1 MDLRWPLR
9 ISEER
14 VVGVLVLVLTGRLTA
29 ASAAGFAAAVTEALD
44 RGDVRLVVDL
54 GGVDYVSSAGLRALA
69 AAEGQCTRARGGLCL
84 CRLTEPVTIALDLG
98 GLLSQLSI
106 EPTREEAIRRVV
118 TPPGSSGP
126 HA

>member
-14 VVGVLVLVLTGRLTA
+14 ADGVLVLALNGRLGA
-29 ASAAGFAAAVTEALD
+29 VSAVGFDAAVSEAVA

-54 GGVDYVSSAGLRALA
+54 DGVDYISSAGLRAMA
-69 AAEGQCTRARGGLCL
+69 AAGGRCSEARGALCL
-84 CRLTEPVTIALDLG
+84 CRLTEPVRIALDLG
-98 GLLSQLSI
+98 GLLRELSI
-106 EPTREEAIRRVV
+106 ETTRQEAIVRVA
-118 TPPGSSGP
+118 TLPPSNGD

>member
-14 VVGVLVLVLTGRLTA
+14 SDGVLVLALAGRLSA
-29 ASAAGFAAAVTEALD
+29 ASAAGFGAAVAEALA
-44 RGDVRLVVDL
+44 RREVRLVVDL

-69 AAEGQCTRARGGLCL
+69 AAEDQCTRARGALSVCQ
-84 CRLTEPVTIALDLG
+84 LTEPVRIAMDLG
-98 GLLSQLSI
+98 GLLSELSI
-106 EPTREEAIRRVV
+106 EPTREDAILRVA
-118 TPPGSSGP
+118 TPPASSGP

>member
-1 MDLRWPLR
+1 MDLRWPLQ
-9 ISEER
+9 IGEER
-14 VVGVLVLVLTGRLTA
+14 VDGVLLLVLTGRL
-29 ASAAGFAAAVTEALD
+29 SAAGAVVFGAAVAEAVR

-69 AAEGQCTRARGGLCL
+69 TAEDRCIRARGALSV
-84 CRLTEPVTIALDLG
+84 CRLTEPVTIALDLA

-106 EPTREEAIRRVV
+106 EPTREEAILRVA
-118 TPPGSSGP
+118 TPPASSEP

>member
-14 VVGVLVLVLTGRLTA
+14 LDGVLILGLTGRLGA
-29 ASAAGFAAAVTEALD
+29 ASAADFDAAVTAAVA

-54 GGVDYVSSAGLRALA
+54 DGVDYISSAGLKALSA
-69 AAEGQCTRARGGLCL
+69 AGGRCAVAAGALSL
-84 CRLTEPVTIALDLG
+84 CRLTEPVRIALDLG
-98 GLLSQLSI
+98 GLLPELSI
-106 EPTREEAIRRVV
+106 EATREEAIVRVA
-118 TPPGSSGP
+118 TPSRSNGD

>member
-14 VVGVLVLVLTGRLTA
+14 VDGVLVLVLTGRLSA
-29 ASAAGFAAAVTEALD
+29 ASASGFGAAVAEALS

-69 AAEGQCTRARGGLCL
+69 AAEDQCTKAGGALSL
-84 CRLTEPVTIALDLG
+84 CRLSEPVTIALDLG

-106 EPTREEAIRRVV
+106 EPTREEAILRVA
-118 TPPGSSGP
+118 TPPASSGP

>member
-1 MDLRWPLR
+1 MDLRWPLQ

-14 VVGVLVLVLTGRLTA
+14 VDGVLLLVLTGRLSA
-29 ASAAGFAAAVTEALD
+29 ASASGFGAAVAAALG
-44 RGDVRLVVDL
+44 RGNVRLVVDL

-69 AAEGQCTRARGGLCL
+69 AAEDQCTRARGALSL
-84 CRLTEPVTIALDLG
+84 CRVTEPVTIALDLG

-106 EPTREEAIRRVV
+106 EPTREEAILRVA
-118 TPPGSSGP
+118 TPPASSGP